1 MNTKE
6 ATNPEPQLVEEAA
19 KAISEASAFL
29 FTAGAGIGVDSGL
42 PDFRGDA
49 GFWRAY
55 PALHGYPFSSMANPE
70 WFTKDP
76 SRAWGFYG
84 HRLNLYRKTIPHAG
98 FSIMKEW
105 SKDRPY
111 FIFTSN
117 VDGQFQKSGFSEDR
131 IYECHGSIHWLQHL
145 NPQRRG
151 EEVWSAQDLAVD
163 VDEKTIR
170 ALGELPTRD
179 GEIIRP
185 NILMFGDWHWVD
197 TRSEEQGAR
206 LERWCHDIDMS
217 KLVIIEAGA
226 GTAIPS
232 VRNFSNRMSRAG
244 GTLIR
249 INPRESMGADIPFS
263 CGALQALTAIQ
274 EVLSC

>member
-1 MNTKE
+1 MKTKE
-6 ATNPEPQLVEEAA
+6 AISLDPNIIEQSA
-19 KAISEASAFL
+19 KVISEATAFL
-29 FTAGAGIGVDSGL
+29 FTAGAGMGVDSGL
-42 PDFRGDA
+42 PDFRGDK
-49 GFWRAY
+49 GFWKAY

-84 HRLNLYRKTIPHAG
+84 HRLNLYRKTIPHIG
-98 FSIMKEW
+98 FSLLQQW
-105 SKDRPY
+105 AKDRPH

-117 VDGQFQKSGFSEDR
+117 VDGQFQKSGFAEEN
-131 IYECHGSIHWLQHL
+131 IYECHGSIHWMQHL
-145 NPQRRG
+145 NPRIKG
-151 EEVWSAQDLAVD
+151 SAVWSGKDLVVD
-163 VDEKTIR
+163 VDETTIR
-170 ALGELPTRD
+170 AQGILPQRA

-197 TRSEEQGAR
+197 ERSEQQVER
-206 LERWCHDIDMS
+206 LNGWLQETDLS

-232 VRNFSNRMSRAG
+232 VRNFSNRLSSTG

-249 INPRESMGADIPFS
+249 INPRESMGGDISFA
-263 CGALQALTAIQ
+263 CGAAQALTAIN
-274 EVLSC
+274 EAL